1 MPAPLLGKQDAYPT
15 IDSPMSYDDE
25 DDDFDYDEFV
35 EREFGTPLRSKSTP
49 LHWQLVAIG
58 LLILFALFT
67 WMSLGLWMP
76 F

>member
-1 MPAPLLGKQDAYPT
+1 MASRQAYPT
-15 IDSPMSYDDE
+15 PMSYDDE
-25 DDDFDYDEFV
+25 EDEEFDYDEFV

-58 LLILFALFT
+58 LLVLFALYT